1 MKKEQR
7 EAGQGGASVDVVIV
21 KSMYSP
27 SNAGIPSDE
36 WNSKPDGA
44 KRQRTISASPS
55 PTREPNQFTLQ
66 ADSDDGTNIRNSGG
80 KKIRGAAA
88 KNHKEKSEREERER
102 LRLEAKRKRE
112 GRAERRRV
120 DGRILYEHRF

>member
-1 MKKEQR
+1 M
-7 EAGQGGASVDVVIV
+7 
-21 KSMYSP
+21 
-27 SNAGIPSDE
+27 
-36 WNSKPDGA
+36 
-44 KRQRTISASPS
+44 
-55 PTREPNQFTLQ
+55 
-66 ADSDDGTNIRNSGG
+66 RNSGG

-120 DGRILYEHRF
+120 DGKISADTYPRITLKSSRIRARGGSTTCTAIRN